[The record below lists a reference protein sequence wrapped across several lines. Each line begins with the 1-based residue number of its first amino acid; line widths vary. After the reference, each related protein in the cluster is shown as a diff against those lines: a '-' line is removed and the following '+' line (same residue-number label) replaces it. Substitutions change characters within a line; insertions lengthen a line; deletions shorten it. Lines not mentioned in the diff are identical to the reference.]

1 MGLYLVETRTPA
13 ADRAAVESLLARLAG
28 AVAEAGGTVV
38 ESRVTHDLKRVF
50 TVAEHDGA
58 DAARLREAVDG
69 AELVVDDI
77 APVRL
82 VGAELDDVKAA
93 SSEEPR
99 YLVEWDLPSDLTMD
113 AYLARKKEKAPL
125 YGEVPEVAFRRTYV
139 REDLGKCLCFYDAP
153 CEEDVYRA
161 REAVSAPVDRFHE
174 LA

>member
-1 MGLYLVETRTPA
+1 MGLYLLETRTPTA
-13 ADRAAVESLLARLAG
+13 YRAAVESLLERLAG
-28 AVAEAGGTVV
+28 AAADADATVV

-50 TVAEHDGA
+50 TVVEHDA
-58 DAARLREAVDG
+58 PDAAPLREAVAR
-69 AELVVDDI
+69 AEFEVDDI

-82 VGAELDDVKAA
+82 VGAELEDVKAA
-93 SSEEPR
+93 TSDGPR

-125 YGEVPEVAFRRTYV
+125 YDDVPEVAFRRTYV
-139 REDLGKCLCFYDAP
+139 REDLDKCLCFYDAP

-161 REAVSAPVDRFHE
+161 RDAVSAPVDRFHE

>member
-1 MGLYLVETRTPA
+1 MGLFLIETRTPA
-13 ADRAAVESLLARLAG
+13 TDRTAVESLLERQDG
-28 AVAEAGGTVV
+28 AITDAGGTVV

-50 TVAEHDGA
+50 TVVEHDGP
-58 DAARLREAVDG
+58 DAAPLREAVDR
-69 AELVVDDI
+69 AELEVDDI

-82 VGAELDDVKAA
+82 VGADLDDVKAA
-93 SSEEPR
+93 SSEGPR

-139 REDLGKCLCFYDAP
+139 REDLDKCLCFYDAP